1 VYQRP
6 DYSIFKN
13 ATDAA
18 SGHAGVRESYGRS

>member
-13 ATDAA
+13 ANEDA
-18 SGHAGVRESYGRS
+18 SDHTGLRET